1 MNIHENKKWIIP
13 KYVNWIMNKNKSIWI
28 VSIAVLTYTNKAS
41 LAFGVAED
49 FIHCA
54 LL

>member
-1 MNIHENKKWIIP
+1 MKTKNESYQN
-13 KYVNWIMNKNKSIWI
+13 VNWIMNKNKSIWI
-28 VSIAVLTYTNKAS
+28 VNIAVLTYTNKAS